1 VTTTFLFV
9 RHAAHDSGLLLG
21 REKDVGLGE
30 TGRAQAKR
38 LGVRL
43 ACGNVDVIFT
53 SPRERAVETA
63 AAIVSARGNQDAM
76 LAEALDEVDFG
87 SWSGRTLAELGA
99 DPAWRRWNEVRSLC
113 RAPGGESMLD
123 VQQRVLSFLEQVT
136 GQGSRR
142 LIFVTHAEVIRA
154 AVSYYLGL
162 SIDAWPRFEISPASI
177 TTVVVGEWGAKLTG
191 LNEVDS

>member
-1 VTTTFLFV
+1 MTTTCLLV
-9 RHAAHDSGLLLG
+9 RHAAYDGGFLAG
-21 REKDVGLGE
+21 REKDAGLGE
-30 TGRAQAKR
+30 AGRAQAKK
-38 LGVRL
+38 LGMRL
-43 ACGNVDVIFT
+43 ARGNVDAIFT

-87 SWSGRTLAELGA
+87 SWSGRTLEELGA

-123 VQQRVLSFLEQVT
+123 VQHRVLSFLEQVT
-136 GQGSRR
+136 GHGSRR
-142 LIFVTHAEVIRA
+142 LIFVTHAEVIRV

-162 SIDAWPRFEISPASI
+162 SVDAWPRFEIAPASI
-177 TTVVVGEWGAKLTG
+177 TTVVVGDWGAKLTG
-191 LNEVDS
+191 LNEVDF